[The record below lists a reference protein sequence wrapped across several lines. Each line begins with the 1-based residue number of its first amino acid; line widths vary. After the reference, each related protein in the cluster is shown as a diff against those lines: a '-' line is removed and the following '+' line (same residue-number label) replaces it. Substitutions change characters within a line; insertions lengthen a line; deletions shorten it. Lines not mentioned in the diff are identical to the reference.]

1 MFSLISAFAQTRA
14 PKERVDWAL
23 RQPDTASFAPRA
35 ARPQRAADDRLYF
48 AARSLGANGFR
59 HILQYAFVDDRG
71 NVVMSVVAE
80 APSPVLAEL
89 REPTDAMTVEPL
101 APEAL
106 EFMLT
111 RVCSGANI
119 VAFGRVLQT
128 GMLPREA
135 LQGVASVECAW
146 RRYLKLARC
155 RQPVFNRHEPQ
166 TLSDALA
173 AAGLRPPESEDAVL
187 RALAVRDL
195 WTWMDRTELRRGLV

>member
-1 MFSLISAFAQTRA
+1 MFSLFPAFGQVRA

-23 RQPDTASFAPRA
+23 RRPEAASFAPRSQ
-35 ARPQRAADDRLYF
+35 RPQRAVDDRLYF

-71 NVVMSVVAE
+71 NVVMSVVAD
-80 APSPVLAEL
+80 APSPVLGDL
-89 REPTDAMTVEPL
+89 RQPADAMTVEPL

-106 EFMLT
+106 EYMLS

-128 GMLPREA
+128 ALLPREA
-135 LQGVASVECAW
+135 LDGVATVECAW
-146 RRYLKLARC
+146 RRYLKLARQ
-155 RQPVFNRHEPQ
+155 RQPAFNRHEPQ
-166 TLSDALA
+166 TLSDALT

-195 WTWMDRTELRRGLV
+195 WMWMDRTELRRGLA